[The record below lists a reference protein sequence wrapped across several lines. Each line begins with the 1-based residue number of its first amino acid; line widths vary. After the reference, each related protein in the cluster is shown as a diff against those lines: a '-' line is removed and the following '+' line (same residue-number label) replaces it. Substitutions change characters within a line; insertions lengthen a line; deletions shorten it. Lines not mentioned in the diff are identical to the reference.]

1 MNIKKL
7 GTILFGCILAGTVLV
22 GCGGQQGNKAAT
34 HDTQIKVGTLTH
46 LNASEEKINE
56 IMRKID
62 EETEVKEEPVEIKAT
77 EPMITSTMTS

>member
-62 EETEVKEEPVEIKAT
+62 EETEVKLSHDYIYYDKL
-77 EPMITSTMTS
+77 SSKDLLG